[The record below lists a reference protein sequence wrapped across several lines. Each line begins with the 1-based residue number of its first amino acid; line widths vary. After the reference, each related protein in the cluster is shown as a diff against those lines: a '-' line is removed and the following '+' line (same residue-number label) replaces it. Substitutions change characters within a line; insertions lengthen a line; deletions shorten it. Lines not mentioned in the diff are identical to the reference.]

1 MTKNILLTALTI
13 LLSGSAFS
21 QESTKKIWLSG
32 NSRGIF
38 NHDEITGENLENS
51 VKKYQ
56 YGHTLLDLSANIQ
69 TNKNTFIRSTFRVR
83 NEYGGFWGSAI
94 TFDLR
99 ELYLK
104 GLIAN
109 SVRYQIGDID
119 YKLSPFTFYNNS
131 EDIYENSLD
140 IFNLYSDILHHD
152 LFYSGNNT
160 WRQQGLAA
168 DFSLSFREG
177 IEELQFNMFSSRVNP
192 AGGGQDDR
200 ILFGGNVTMVQSN
213 AFTAGLNYI
222 NLYDIDGT
230 SNSTTNYRNPVL
242 TANYELRED
251 FEDFSVELSGEA
263 GTSKS
268 INKRDS
274 LETLELEDYFSY
286 SKLTAKY
293 KPFDLE
299 LSIAYRNV
307 GPEFRSAGAQ
317 TRRLI
322 NKAQNGYFNQYSGG
336 ERPTGIWDIYNNAS
350 LYNTSGADLMY
361 RMQVEEDLSNYY
373 PQYNNIDPYG
383 LATPNRKGFDVT
395 LSRTDDQ
402 KRYSVTVD
410 LGMLKEINGEEI
422 EKKDIIKEYN
432 SISAYTDINVNEFIA
447 GFDRKLLVQLGYT
460 QDHTLNN
467 AESESTKSDLKSE
480 RITAGLTLGLS
491 EELDFMAGYE
501 LFTAVGVDHVLDR
514 NGTELSTSFARYETD
529 LTENILGLGFKYKFN
544 DKNDLQILWQDY
556 TWSNTNYHSLE
567 TVQYDPF
574 MIYQKEE
581 KPDYGFQRISVAF
594 TMKF

>member
-1 MTKNILLTALTI
+1 
-13 LLSGSAFS
+13 
-21 QESTKKIWLSG
+21 
-32 NSRGIF
+32 
-38 NHDEITGENLENS
+38 
-51 VKKYQ
+51 
-56 YGHTLLDLSANIQ
+56 
-69 TNKNTFIRSTFRVR
+69 
-83 NEYGGFWGSAI
+83 
-94 TFDLR
+94 
-99 ELYLK
+99 
-104 GLIAN
+104 
-109 SVRYQIGDID
+109 
-119 YKLSPFTFYNNS
+119 
-131 EDIYENSLD
+131 
-140 IFNLYSDILHHD
+140 
-152 LFYSGNNT
+152 
-160 WRQQGLAA
+160 
-168 DFSLSFREG
+168 
-177 IEELQFNMFSSRVNP
+177 
-192 AGGGQDDR
+192 
-200 ILFGGNVTMVQSN
+200 
-213 AFTAGLNYI
+213 
-222 NLYDIDGT
+222 
-230 SNSTTNYRNPVL
+230 
-242 TANYELRED
+242 
-251 FEDFSVELSGEA
+251 
-263 GTSKS
+263 
-268 INKRDS
+268 
-274 LETLELEDYFSY
+274 
-286 SKLTAKY
+286 
-293 KPFDLE
+293 
-299 LSIAYRNV
+299 
-307 GPEFRSAGAQ
+307 
-317 TRRLI
+317 
-322 NKAQNGYFNQYSGG
+322 
-336 ERPTGIWDIYNNAS
+336 
-350 LYNTSGADLMY
+350 MY